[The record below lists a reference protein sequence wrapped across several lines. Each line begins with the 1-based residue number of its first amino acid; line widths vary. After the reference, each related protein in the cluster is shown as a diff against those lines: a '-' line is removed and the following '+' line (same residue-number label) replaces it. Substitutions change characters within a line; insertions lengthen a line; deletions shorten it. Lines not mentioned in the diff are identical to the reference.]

1 MFWIFATVTIKQIK
15 YIKIMNILKNMS
27 SPETF
32 DKIRGIFFSK
42 CHFEFIF
49 IKCSYR
55 YNDIGLSV

>member
-1 MFWIFATVTIKQIK
+1 
-15 YIKIMNILKNMS
+15 MNIIKNMS
-27 SPETF
+27 SSETS

-42 CHFEFIF
+42 CHFAFIL